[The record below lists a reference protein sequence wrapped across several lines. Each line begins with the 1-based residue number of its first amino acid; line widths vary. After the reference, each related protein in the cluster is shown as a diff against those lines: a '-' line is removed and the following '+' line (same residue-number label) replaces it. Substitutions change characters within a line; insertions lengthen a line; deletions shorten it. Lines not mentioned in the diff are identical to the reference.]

1 MILVTTDTICG
12 KEVEALGLVKG
23 STVQT
28 VNAIEGQKRQFI
40 GAFYE
45 K

>member
-1 MILVTTDTICG
+1 MPSWDAIFN
-12 KEVEALGLVKG
+12 
-23 STVQT
+23 SVQT